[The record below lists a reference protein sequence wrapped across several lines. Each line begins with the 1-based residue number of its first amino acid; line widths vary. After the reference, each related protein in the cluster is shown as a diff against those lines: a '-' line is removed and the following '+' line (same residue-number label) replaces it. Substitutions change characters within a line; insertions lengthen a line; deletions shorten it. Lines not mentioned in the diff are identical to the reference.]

1 MSTKKYPTKSSAL
14 LLTRSNSPV
23 KCVHQIRGGPQSAQ
37 QDPNKIHKEIRGFI
51 NKSVLKVLTRSGIR
65 SSREKFSRCSDSPR
79 RPTLDRMFA
88 DLQQVP
94 SVGPAGNSP
103 ERTFQ
108 RLTRFE
114 QRMCAA
120 GITSFAQVP
129 IDTHHASIPDDRNHL
144 CCNHLR
150 QSATAIDIHS
160 VQCRHS
166 RRSTRRSF
174 CQWDHSCSSK

>member
-1 MSTKKYPTKSSAL
+1 
-14 LLTRSNSPV
+14 
-23 KCVHQIRGGPQSAQ
+23 
-37 QDPNKIHKEIRGFI
+37 
-51 NKSVLKVLTRSGIR
+51 
-65 SSREKFSRCSDSPR
+65 
-79 RPTLDRMFA
+79 MFA

-174 CQWDHSCSSK
+174 CQWDHSGPPQIWWTLRTGEFDLARRRVSLGITAWSLCVNTPSSFVSPPSILFLLKACPPARRRKILASPFTPFTVGLQVPVAERAG